1 LNPARTPARAGGG
14 VSRVRAAPRTPDL
27 HADAAQRNGS
37 HRGRPAAGDEI
48 CRAGTLAGM
57 SPAELA
63 ERFGT
68 PLFVYDLDVIERR
81 LAALRSA
88 LPAVV
93 DIAYALK
100 ANPAL
105 AVVAHLASL
114 GAGADVASDGELE
127 TALVAGVPGPAIV
140 LTGPGK
146 LDALLARAIDVGL
159 RAITVESLGELGRL
173 EAFAAARDRCVPIL
187 LRLNATGASDAERV
201 RLVGDGG
208 AGKFGMGPDDA
219 GKAARL
225 ASRSP
230 HLDLLGVHAFGA
242 SNVLDAAALAA
253 HAARTVEAGRRMAR
267 EAGFELR
274 LVDMGGG
281 LGIPYEP
288 HETPLD
294 LASLGAE
301 LSRLAAGWRADP
313 TTARTRVLLE
323 PGRFLVGPA
332 GAYLARVVDR
342 KTVGG
347 RPVAILDGGIHHLV
361 RPALVGQEHRI
372 RAFGSGDGARP
383 CPVTVAGPLCTGL
396 DVFSQGAVMRPP
408 AVGDLLAVLDAGAY
422 GFTESMPWF
431 LSHGAPAEAA
441 VRRGDAR
448 VIRPREDP
456 RETLSR
462 QRMPAW

>member
-1 LNPARTPARAGGG
+1 MIPARTAAPPGGG
-14 VSRVRAAPRTPDL
+14 VSRSR
-27 HADAAQRNGS
+27 DARRSPGPGVGVPEPGRPP
-37 HRGRPAAGDEI
+37 RGRPPAGDEI
-48 CRAGTLAGM
+48 CRAGTLAGIA
-57 SPAELA
+57 PEDLAAE
-63 ERFGT
+63 FGT
-68 PLFVYDLDVIERR
+68 PLYVYDLDVVERR
-81 LAALRSA
+81 LGALGA
-88 LPAVV
+88 VLPETV
-93 DIAYALK
+93 DVAYALK

-105 AVVAHLASL
+105 AVVAHLAAL
-114 GAGADVASDGELE
+114 GAGADVASLGELE
-127 TALVAGVPGPAIV
+127 AALLAGVRRQTIV

-146 LDALLARAIDVGL
+146 LESLLARAVDVGL
-159 RAITVESLGELGRL
+159 RAITVESPGELARL
-173 EAFAAARDRCVPIL
+173 EAIAASLGRRVPIL
-187 LRLNATGASDAERV
+187 LRLATDGGTAERL

-208 AGKFGMGPDDA
+208 AGKFGMGADDA
-219 GKAARL
+219 ARAARH
-225 ASRSP
+225 AAHSP
-230 HLDLLGVHAFGA
+230 HLELLGVHAFGA
-242 SNVLDAAALAA
+242 SNVLDASALAD
-253 HAARTVEAGRRMAR
+253 HVEATVAAGLRLAR

-274 LVDMGGG
+274 LVDVGGG

-288 HETPLD
+288 HEQALD
-294 LASLGAE
+294 LAQLGATFN
-301 LSRLAAGWRADP
+301 RLATSWRADP
-313 TTARTRVLLE
+313 TTARTRILLE

-342 KTVGG
+342 KTAGG

-372 RAFGSGDGARP
+372 RSFGTADGGRP

-408 AVGDLLAVLDAGAY
+408 AVGDLVAVLDAGAY

-448 VIRPREDP
+448 LIRPREDP
-456 RETLSR
+456 RAALSR